1 MSDTKLLRYAT
12 DFTGIFNLN
21 CSAPL
26 GYYMSIYTYQSREA
40 NVISVTVTHM
50 ADA

>member
-1 MSDTKLLRYAT
+1 MTQNVWGMQQTLLAFKSKLFGSTEL
-12 DFTGIFNLN
+12 DD
-21 CSAPL
+21 
-26 GYYMSIYTYQSREA
+26 MSIYTYQSREA